1 MKYCE
6 HCGTQLLDEAVICS
20 KCGCGVVAV
29 RPVNIVQTQDYKY
42 CKHCGQQVLRE
53 AVMCPACKG
62 DLGLQKEIS
71 SGKILQIL
79 AKIFMIL
86 GAVACVIIAIFF
98 LVSGIV
104 LKNVDSIADLISQSH
119 VAFDIALLYDINV
132 DLLANI
138 CLVCSVGVLLPLFY
152 VIPMI
157 VHYFKSTKNKK
168 PLSTAFKICTLMFVN
183 MIAGILMICDNDE
196 VK

>member
-20 KCGCGVVAV
+20 KCGCDVAAV
-29 RPVNIVQTQDYKY
+29 RPVDIARTQDYKY

-132 DLLANI
+132 DLLSNI
-138 CLVCSVGVLLPLFY
+138 CYQSSFRCS
-152 VIPMI
+152 
-157 VHYFKSTKNKK
+157 
-168 PLSTAFKICTLMFVN
+168 
-183 MIAGILMICDNDE
+183 
-196 VK
+196 